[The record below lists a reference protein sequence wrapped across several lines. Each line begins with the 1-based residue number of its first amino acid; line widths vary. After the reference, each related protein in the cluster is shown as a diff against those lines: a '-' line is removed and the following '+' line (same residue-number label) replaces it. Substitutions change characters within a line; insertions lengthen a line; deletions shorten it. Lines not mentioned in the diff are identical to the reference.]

1 MSWPNRKSILVP
13 IDFSDASF
21 RALDEALTMV
31 GDPSQV
37 HAIHVLPDLDSEL
50 AFMRETFDLEGREV
64 RAETAIRERLGEKLL
79 GVQVLVRTGVAGD
92 VIASVAEEL
101 GCDLIVIP
109 SHGRS
114 GISRFF
120 LGSVAERVLR
130 RATCPVLVLRAK

>member
-1 MSWPNRKSILVP
+1 
-13 IDFSDASF
+13 
-21 RALDEALTMV
+21 MV

-130 RATCPVLVLRAK
+130 RATCPVLVLRA